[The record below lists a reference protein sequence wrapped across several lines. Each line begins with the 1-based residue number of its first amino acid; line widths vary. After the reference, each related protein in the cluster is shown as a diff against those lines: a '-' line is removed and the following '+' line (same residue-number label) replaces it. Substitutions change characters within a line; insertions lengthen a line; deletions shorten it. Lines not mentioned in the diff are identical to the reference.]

1 MVIQRWQTLWLLVAL
16 ILVTVF
22 CFVPMALITNDVP
35 SPVSATFLNP
45 IDVPVLLVVNSV
57 VAVLLF
63 IAIFMYR
70 NTRRQKLVT
79 LLSILM
85 LVVSMVTEALI
96 LFGWN
101 SEESRIEWLGSI
113 FLLLGAL
120 AFAALA
126 YRGIA
131 HDERLLRS
139 ADRLR

>member
-1 MVIQRWQTLWLLVAL
+1 MVIQRWQTLWLLVAVV
-16 ILVTVF
+16 LVAVF
-22 CFVPMALITNDVP
+22 CFVPMALVTSDALNPD
-35 SPVSATFLNP
+35 SATFLNP
-45 IDVPVLLVVNSV
+45 IDVPVLLVVNGV
-57 VAVLLF
+57 TALLLF

-70 NTRRQKLVT
+70 NTRRQKVVT
-79 LLSILM
+79 LVSMLM
-85 LVVSMVTEALI
+85 LVVAMVTEALI

-101 SEESRIEWLGSI
+101 GVESRVEWLGSI

-126 YRGIA
+126 YRGIV